1 VYLSELNII
10 GFKSFARKVQ
20 LSFNKG
26 ITGVVGPNGCGK
38 SNIVDA
44 IRWVMGEQRSG
55 VLRSERMEN
64 VIFNG
69 SESAKP
75 VGMAEVSLTIQNNK
89 SILPIEYT
97 EVVIT
102 RRLFRSGE
110 SQYLINGNLCRLKDI
125 LDLFMDTGVGPG
137 TYSVI
142 ELQQVEKILNGK
154 ADERRAI
161 FEEAA
166 GITKYKLRR
175 KATFRKLEATEKDL
189 IRIED
194 IMSEVEKNVRSLRR
208 QVSKAE
214 RYQTMTRELRDLEI
228 QVSTY
233 EYSKILNELDPLQ
246 TKFEHVRDDREA
258 SSSTL
263 ANFEAKYEETRSQLL
278 GLEKKLSAEQME
290 FNALEKE
297 IQKLDERILVNKER
311 LRSLE
316 ENKNRYLL
324 EQKSFNRRSAELKES
339 LEEITTRMSG
349 LEGVFDE
356 KKLNY
361 QELDAKYQTVREKYN
376 LLREQVRRHEEDL
389 LRITEEI
396 SRLLNRGERLKANEE
411 NLSSRLA
418 QLDQEDNEAEEKNRD
433 LINRLTQVRSDE
445 EKYNQTLN
453 EKRKQLESKEKQTE
467 ESLRSYEG
475 LQKIDNQD
483 ENKIEVLNNQ
493 AALIRRLI
501 ENFED
506 YPAGVRHLLTAK
518 SEELKNFGPFA
529 NILHIDES
537 YRPAISAALGDAA
550 TFLLVDNADRALT
563 GIEMLRQDKKGVV
576 TFLPIQQL
584 RFDSISH
591 PQLDDLGVIGWAD
604 ELVDY
609 KPEFEQAVK
618 ALLGRFLVVQDQ
630 ATATRILD
638 DAKQYGINLVTLGGE
653 VLTFWGLI
661 RGGAK
666 SKQQAE
672 LIGRQ
677 EQLASL
683 LAQIE
688 EIKKRREQRLLVMSE
703 LEEKAHADKIDAE
716 ELHTQLKSLEEEL
729 GAKRIELG
737 RLTFEEQTLNEA
749 KAKRASERQRLLEQ
763 MGQVDRNLKEQNYG
777 TEDQQARRQQFA
789 KQAQEKNDTLKSL
802 EKELN
807 TMAEKVKTASVE
819 LAREQSDFD
828 ALKREQDSVKRQIS
842 ETESLIQTRES
853 ESKSA
858 EREARELEEVNAE
871 YADRIES
878 LKKKTEIIRERIETL
893 EVEQYEAN
901 TKIADQERQIRQART
916 KAEELSESIHHH
928 ELRVSELKMRAQNLL
943 SRMKEEYDYSLE
955 RKEIDDQLPIDDMSE
970 KMNQLKERIKDF
982 GPVNLLAL
990 KEYEQEKNRMEF
1002 LQNQKDDLISAKKNL
1017 VHTIDTINQ
1026 TARKQFLETFESVQQ
1041 NFSKVF
1047 KSFFEGGRASL
1058 ILREGV
1064 DPLEA
1069 DIDIY
1074 ATPGGKRLSAL
1085 TLLSGG
1091 EKSLTAISLLFAIY
1105 LVKPS
1110 PFCIFDEVDAPLD
1123 DRNVRRYTTAL
1134 EDYAQETQFILVTH
1148 NKLTMR
1154 AAQQLYGVTMQEE
1167 GVSKVVSVQFEKEEE
1182 KLVPSQA
1189 EQQEN

>member
-1 VYLSELNII
+1 MYLSELNIV

-20 LSFNKG
+20 LRFNDG

-89 SILPIEYT
+89 NILPIEYS

-175 KATFRKLEATEKDL
+175 KATFRKLEGTEKDL

-214 RYQTMTRELRDLEI
+214 RYQSMSKELCDLETK
-228 QVSTY
+228 VSTY
-233 EYSKILNELDPLQ
+233 EYSQIMNELDPLQ
-246 TKFEHVRDDREA
+246 TKFDLVSDEREQ
-258 SSSTL
+258 SSAVL
-263 ANFEAKYEETRSQLL
+263 AKLESEYEETRTQLL
-278 GLEKKLSAEQME
+278 NLEKTLSAEQTE
-290 FNALEKE
+290 FNKVERE

-311 LRSLE
+311 LRSLQ
-316 ENKNRYLL
+316 ENKNRYIL
-324 EQKSFNRRSAELKES
+324 EQKNFNRRILELTQQFGNISAKVNR
-339 LEEITTRMSG
+339 I
-349 LEGVFDE
+349 EGVFDE
-356 KKLNY
+356 KKQNY
-361 QELDAKYQTVREKYN
+361 QQLEAAYQGVREKYN
-376 LLREQVRRHEEDL
+376 TAREALRRADEDVM
-389 LRITEEI
+389 RITEEI
-396 SRLLNRGERLKANEE
+396 SRLQNMGERLKANEE
-411 NLSSRLA
+411 NLSSRLK
-418 QLDQEDNEAEEKNRD
+418 QLDQEENESEEKYRT
-433 LINRLTQVRSDE
+433 LVSRLTRVRSDE
-445 EKYNQTLN
+445 EKLNQTLS
-453 EKRKQLESKEKQTE
+453 EKRKQLEMTEKTIE
-467 ESLRSYEG
+467 EALRSFEG
-475 LQKIDNQD
+475 LQKADTQD

-493 AALIRRLI
+493 AALTQRLI

-506 YPAGVRHLLTAK
+506 YPAGVRHLLTEKA
-518 SEELKNFGPFA
+518 ETLKNFGPFA

-537 YRPAISAALGDAA
+537 YRQAISAALGEAA
-550 TFLLVDNADRALT
+550 TYLLVDSSDRALS
-563 GIEMLRQDKKGVV
+563 GIEILRQEKKGVV
-576 TFLPIQQL
+576 TFLPVQQMQL
-584 RFDSISH
+584 NFTDR

-604 ELVDY
+604 ELVEYDA
-609 KPEFEQAVK
+609 EFDQAVK
-618 ALLGRFLVVQDQ
+618 AVLGRFLVVQDQ
-630 ATATRILD
+630 ATATRMIS
-638 DAKQYGINLVTLGGE
+638 DARAHQINLVTLNGE

-666 SKQQAE
+666 GKQQAE

-683 LAQIE
+683 LSE
-688 EIKKRREQRLLVMSE
+688 VEDIKKRREQRRSVMSE
-703 LEEKAHADKIDAE
+703 LEENVHADKIEAE
-716 ELHTQLKSLEEEL
+716 ELRNDIKSLEEEL
-729 GAKRIELG
+729 AARRIELG
-737 RLTFEEQTLNEA
+737 KLTFEEKTLNQA
-749 KAKRASERQRLLEQ
+749 QKKRADEQKRLLDQ

-777 TEDQQARRQQFA
+777 TEDQQSKREQFSARA
-789 KQAQEKNDTLKSL
+789 AEKHKEVEEL

-807 TMAEKVKTASVE
+807 SVSERVRHASVE
-819 LAREQSDFD
+819 MAKEESDFD
-828 ALKREQDSVKRQIS
+828 AMKREQESLKRQIA
-842 ETESLIQTRES
+842 ETEHLVQTREDQA
-853 ESKSA
+853 KSA
-858 EREARELEEVNAE
+858 EQESADLQEVNTE
-871 YADRIES
+871 YSERIDE
-878 LKKKTEIIRERIETL
+878 LKKKLNIIRERIDSL
-893 EVEQYEAN
+893 EVEQYETN
-901 TKIADQERQIRQART
+901 TKMAEQEKNIRQARL
-916 KAEELSESIHHH
+916 KSEELSESIHHH
-928 ELRVSELKMRAQNLL
+928 ELRVSELKMRAQNLVN
-943 SRMKEEYDYSLE
+943 RMKEEYDYHLE
-955 RKEIDDQLPIDDMSE
+955 RKEIDPELPIAE
-970 KMNQLKERIKDF
+970 LTQKMNRLKERIKEF

-990 KEYEQEKNRMEF
+990 KEYDQEKERMEF

-1017 VHTIDTINQ
+1017 VNTIDTINQ
-1026 TARKQFLETFESVQQ
+1026 TARQKFLQTFENVQH
-1041 NFSKVF
+1041 NFSNVF

-1058 ILREGV
+1058 VLREGH

-1123 DRNVRRYTTAL
+1123 DQNVRRYTAAL
-1134 EDYAQETQFILVTH
+1134 SEYARDTQFILVTH

-1167 GVSKVVSVQFEKEEE
+1167 GVSKVVSVQFAEEEE
-1182 KLVPSQA
+1182 KLVPNPG
-1189 EQQEN
+1189 EPR